1 MKKILLLMCA
11 FVASLTAGA
20 QDTNLAL
27 NKTAIATSGNA
38 GQAVDGN
45 VGTRWES
52 AQSDPQTWQVDLG
65 ESKEFK
71 SIVIVWEGAYGK
83 TFTIEAGNDV
93 DGDGYLTDG
102 TKIVNIADQTL
113 SGFPHTQVLSFTSTT
128 ARYIKFNGTA
138 RGTVYGYSFWEFGV
152 YNNDIEA
159 TLSSLSITGSAS
171 FVSVGGNISF
181 TAVGKDQFGG
191 LISTEDMTWNSS
203 NTEVGTVTDGV
214 FTALSAGTTT
224 ITAQKDNVTSNS
236 VELTVMEGAKIDL
249 FTNWQYRIY
258 PLGADTKSAGRD
270 GMVDANDASLWE
282 LHGATETDEPSRTYE
297 TGFIADLGAIYDI
310 NTISIHFEGACS
322 EAFTLSFAGNDG
334 VFGNAIY
341 NGGATGINNH
351 TETFSNQSV
360 TGARYVKFLST
371 KAATQYGVKIF
382 DFTVVGTKTAEA
394 ATDTDT
400 PSITAASITNPTE
413 NSLTLNITGTDDA
426 PYILYKVEGAGV
438 DRWFTGKPGEADSF
452 VLGGLEEGTTYNINI
467 IAYDAVAHGSAI
479 TSVSGATTG
488 GVVDTT
494 APTNILVSSVTPS
507 ATAAV
512 LTVSATDDVAG
523 ILTYK
528 VYQGSTVV
536 TSGTG
541 VAGESATVTVNNLTA
556 ETTYVAGTYTVTAT
570 DAAGN
575 ESVAAA
581 VPEFTTTVK
590 PMGETVSATITS
602 TSESENGKPLNYTWV
617 FTQNGMDVTVT
628 FAYANGLNQDN
639 QGIVGF
645 VDGFTIHDGV
655 EASGLTYTW
664 ENCTV
669 GQTLTAQHKWL
680 FYGGDFYTPTFTYV
694 VAGEDAGLVKKPAD
708 DNGINEILGTGAI
721 TPDAFKALTTA
732 EEKAYDLRNLK
743 VESAVALEANNANAV
758 FIVKEDQKTN
768 LSGTNNLLVKN
779 GNQYEGAITIVDQ
792 FNANY
797 FATNLPI
804 YATTASYTRA
814 GVAADDYVTI
824 ALPFDA
830 DVPEGF
836 SIYTAGEADGDNN
849 VTFTKKESQTF
860 EASQPYVIH
869 NTNDENTDLVVDGTV
884 NALLNFTETTQ
895 GAMHSV
901 FSLKTTNSST
911 ENMYVLW
918 GEDESEKGKIV
929 FYAAKGVSLGAF
941 RAYFTGN
948 AVSSAPLLGMV
959 DDNGTTGINS
969 VERGA
974 LSVEGCYTLDGRRVA
989 QPTKGL
995 YIVNGKKVV
1004 IK

>member
-93 DGDGYLTDG
+93 DGEGYLTGG
-102 TKIVNIADQTL
+102 TEIVNIADQTL
-113 SGFPHTQVLSFTSTT
+113 SGFPHTQVLSFPSTT

-191 LISTEDMTWNSS
+191 LISTEGMTWNSS

-334 VFGNAIY
+334 VFDNAIY

-556 ETTYVAGTYTVTAT
+556 ETTYVAGTFTVTAT

-590 PMGETVSATITS
+590 PMSADYSTTVYNSSA
-602 TSESENGKPLNYTWV
+602 EGVNGKVINYTCT
-617 FTQNGMDVTVT
+617 FTQTGTDVTVT
-628 FAYANGLNQDN
+628 FNYTTPEDIPGLVQYDVTAT
-639 QGIVGF
+639 GGEK
-645 VDGFTIHDGV
+645 DGTHSYKWTGCSAGV
-655 EASGLTYTW
+655 LLQAHSSWAATSGGLAETKEFYYT
-664 ENCTV
+664 
-669 GQTLTAQHKWL
+669 
-680 FYGGDFYTPTFTYV
+680 
-694 VAGEDAGLVKKPAD
+694 VAGDNAGLMKLPAD

-768 LSGTNNLLVKN
+768 LSGTKNLLVKN

-869 NTNDENTDLVVDGTV
+869 NTNDENTDLVVNATV

-911 ENMYVLW
+911 KNMYVLW

-929 FYAAKGVSLGAF
+929 FHAAKGVSLGAF

-948 AVSSAPLLGMV
+948 AASSAPLLGMV

>member
-38 GQAVDGN
+38 DQAVDGN

-93 DGDGYLTDG
+93 DGDGYLTGG
-102 TKIVNIADQTL
+102 TEIVNIADQTL

-191 LISTEDMTWNSS
+191 LISTEGMTWNSS

-438 DRWFTGKPGEADSF
+438 DRWFTGLKDVAASY
-452 VLGGLEEGTTYNINI
+452 VLGGLEKAKTYEIKV
-467 IAYDAVAHGSAI
+467 IAYDAALHGSAI
-479 TSVSGATTG
+479 TNLSGTTTG
-488 GVVDTT
+488 GIVDTE
-494 APTNILVSSVTPS
+494 APS
-507 ATAAV
+507 A
-512 LTVSATDDVAG
+512 LTVSVVPAATTATLTVNATDNVDG
-523 ILTYK
+523 TLTY
-528 VYQGSTVV
+528 TVKNGAEV
-536 TSGTG
+536 VGTG
-541 VAGESATVTVNNLTA
+541 SGAQGTDATVTISGLTA
-556 ETTYVAGTYTVTAT
+556 ETTYVAGTFTVTAT

-590 PMGETVSATITS
+590 PMSADYSTTVYNSSA
-602 TSESENGKPLNYTWV
+602 EGVNGKVINYTCT
-617 FTQNGMDVTVT
+617 FTQTGTDVTVT
-628 FAYANGLNQDN
+628 FNYTTPEDIPGLVQYDVTAT
-639 QGIVGF
+639 GGEK
-645 VDGFTIHDGV
+645 DGTHSYKWTGCSAGV
-655 EASGLTYTW
+655 LLQAHSSWAATSGGLAETKEFYYT
-664 ENCTV
+664 
-669 GQTLTAQHKWL
+669 
-680 FYGGDFYTPTFTYV
+680 
-694 VAGEDAGLVKKPAD
+694 VAGDNAGLMKLPAD

-743 VESAVALEANNANAV
+743 LEPAVALEANNANAV

-768 LSGTNNLLVKN
+768 LSGTKNLLVKN

-929 FYAAKGVSLGAF
+929 FHAAKGVSLGAF

-948 AVSSAPLLGMV
+948 AASAAPLLGMV